1 MKHPLQ
7 ENLEVSTGFA
17 GSDVCCTQCSHVY
30 CREGEDWRKAAMIR
44 TFPAT
49 KVGPLMHDFVEKLR
63 LEQLFCPSC
72 GVLLES
78 RMIEKQ
84 IAPS

>member
-1 MKHPLQ
+1 MKHPLR
-7 ENLEVSTGFA
+7 ENLEVFTEVA
-17 GSDVCCTQCSHVY
+17 GSVVRCTQCSHVF
-30 CREGEDWRKAAMIR
+30 CREGQDWRDAATVR
-44 TFPAT
+44 SFPAT
-49 KVGPLMHDFVEKLR
+49 KVSPLMHDFVERLR

-84 IAPS
+84 IDPS

>member
-7 ENLEVSTGFA
+7 ENLEVFTGA
-17 GSDVCCTQCSHVY
+17 ASSYVRCTQCLHVF
-30 CREGEDWRKAAMIR
+30 CREGEDWRKAAAIR
-44 TFPAT
+44 SFPAT
-49 KVGPLMHDFVEKLR
+49 KVSPLMREFAGRLL

-78 RMIEKQ
+78 NMIEKS
-84 IAPS
+84 IDPS